1 MWVACPYL
9 LVILKSL
16 CINSSCRRW
25 TFVLLS
31 QKAPRSD
38 VTCRVT
44 ASGTC
49 LHQAFITVLIIAC
62 ILLVNIFGVCG
73 AEERWSDSFGQTW
86 MRLLQYA
93 SSTNAFSVSSAR
105 INVSELSWDNWT
117 TIWDNFLSIS
127 WVFMVHMNIWVWLH
141 LGHLG
146 FSAVLGRLDWFINY
160 TFLIRF
166 VTLWIVFICWR
177 RPVACLIYI
186 ITSSTPVR

>member
-1 MWVACPYL
+1 MWVACLYL

-16 CINSSCRRW
+16 CIYSSCRRW

-62 ILLVNIFGVCG
+62 ILLVDIFRVCG
-73 AEERWSDSFGQTW
+73 AEERRSDSLGQTW

-93 SSTNAFSVSSAR
+93 RSTNAFSVFSAR
-105 INVSELSWDNWT
+105 INVSELSWDNRT

-127 WVFMVHMNIWVWLH
+127 RGFMVHMNNRVWLYY
-141 LGHLG
+141 G
-146 FSAVLGRLDWFINY
+146 FCAILRRLNRIFDY
-160 TFLIRF
+160 TFLIIIIIAM
-166 VTLWIVFICWR
+166 WIIFICWR

-186 ITSSTPVR
+186 VTSCTPVR

>member
-25 TFVLLS
+25 SFVLLS
-31 QKAPRSD
+31 QEAPRSD

-44 ASGTC
+44 TSGTC

-62 ILLVNIFGVCG
+62 ILLVDIFGVCW
-73 AEERWSDSFGQTW
+73 AEERRSDSLGQTW

-93 SSTNAFSVSSAR
+93 SSTNAFSVFGAR
-105 INVSELSWDNWT
+105 INMSELCWDNRT

-141 LGHLG
+141 LG
-146 FSAVLGRLDWFINY
+146 FSAVLGRLDWFIDY

-166 VTLWIVFICWR
+166 VALRIVFVCWR

-186 ITSSTPVR
+186 VTSCTSLG